1 MISKCTN
8 IDINRILN
16 YIGDQYYK
24 CLYLYIDMQQYGCS
38 SDITKTWLQEDNG
51 EITAVMLAY
60 HSAMHV
66 YSKQLN
72 FDVQDLT
79 EFLLEKKPSIICA
92 SAELIRLLEPQMI
105 SNGFISE
112 YGHIG
117 KFVHCEPS
125 AASHD
130 ICLANIDDIKEI
142 ANLLYADD
150 DIGSSYTMEDL
161 VKQIEERIESGFVRS
176 YVIKDG
182 SHVLAHLGT
191 GAEVD
196 KLCTICYVITDP
208 EYRGR
213 GLSSSLFSYACYQLN
228 SEGKEIFSVYYPENS
243 RRLHHKMGFVDCCE
257 FGKLYRNIQ

>member
-1 MISKCTN
+1 MI
-8 IDINRILN
+8 IEINNDQQTEILS
-16 YIGDQYYK
+16 YIGDDYYK

-38 SDITKTWLQEDNG
+38 SEITKTWIQEDKG

-66 YSKQLN
+66 YSKQLD
-72 FDVQDLT
+72 FDVQELT
-79 EFLLEKKPSIICA
+79 EFLIEKNPSIICA
-92 SAELIRLLEPQMI
+92 SAELIKLLEPQMS

-112 YGHIG
+112 FGHIG

-125 AASHD
+125 SASFD
-130 ICLANIDDIKEI
+130 IRLANKEDIKEI
-142 ANLLYADD
+142 AKLLYDDD

-161 VKQIEERIESGFVRS
+161 VKQIEERLESGFVRS

-182 SHVLAHLGT
+182 NHVVAHLGT

-196 KLCTICYVITDP
+196 KLCTICYVITEP
-208 EYRGR
+208 KYRGR
-213 GLSSSLFSYACYQLN
+213 GLSSSLFSYACNKLS

-243 RRLHHKMGFVDCCE
+243 RRLHHKMGFVDCCD